1 MRPSREELLVE
12 TAFVWAKRST
22 CSRLQ
27 VGAVIQ
33 RDGRILTQGY
43 NGAPSGMPHCD
54 HECDCNP
61 RQVMSLPDLF
71 HDDECNSQQ
80 PCTISMHAEA
90 NAIAFA
96 ARWGVGLTNSE
107 IVVTHQPC
115 LACAMLIVNSGIRAV
130 TYVLPYRLKDGI
142 NLLGEAGLR
151 VEQYLDWEE
160 PRIVELGGDE
170 AQQPSSS

>member
-43 NGAPSGMPHCD
+43 NGAPSGMLHCN
-54 HECDCNP
+54 HDCNCI
-61 RQVMSLPDLF
+61 QVPGKPNHHPDCRCLP
-71 HDDECNSQQ
+71 

-115 LACAMLIVNSGIRAV
+115 LACAMLIVNSGIQAV

-160 PRIVELGGDE
+160 PSLIELEGDE
-170 AQQPSSS
+170 AL